1 MINMH
6 KIAVIDFESDS
17 TDPFTCQPTQLACLM
32 IDPRKLEII
41 PGSEFNSMMRPID
54 IDDENYTEAH
64 KNTIDFHAKNQHTTA
79 SSVLTAWQQAP
90 TQKAVW
96 ANFVEYLGRYHT
108 TQTKRGI
115 YTAPLICGYN
125 ILGFDC
131 HIIDRLSKL
140 YNNIGKDGR
149 TNLFFGRD
157 KIDLMLYCFQFF
169 ENLPEPTSYSLDTLR
184 EFFGISLEGAHD
196 ALYDVKN
203 CAEIFIRW
211 QRLIRRTA
219 EKVRFKDSFKPEPV
233 GIPGEI
239 NGEV

>member
-1 MINMH
+1 MINTH
-6 KIAVIDFESDS
+6 YICCLDFE
-17 TDPFTCQPTQLACLM
+17 TDGVNPYVAEPTQLAALM
-32 IDPRKLEII
+32 IHPRTLKII
-41 PGSEFNSMMRPID
+41 PGSEFNSMMRPAD
-54 IDDENYTEAH
+54 IDGETYTVDH
-64 KNTIDFHAKNQHTTA
+64 KSTIDFHAKNQHSTA
-79 SSVLTAWQQAP
+79 ELVVASWKNAPNQKQVWQ
-90 TQKAVW
+90 
-96 ANFVEYLGRYHT
+96 NFVEYLGRYHT

-131 HIIDRLSKL
+131 HIIDRLSKQ
-140 YNNIGKDGR
+140 YDNIGKDGR

-157 KIDLMLYCFQFF
+157 KIDLMLYCFQWF
-169 ENLPEPTSYSLDTLR
+169 ENLEEPASYSLDVLR
-184 EFFGISLEGAHD
+184 EFFGISLEGGHD

-233 GIPGEI
+233 GIPEES
-239 NGEV
+239 ND